1 MQSIIQDGSDEMPPT
16 VFEGAFPYKRSIN
29 EEKGFFAFYDSDSFT
44 DARLKCRGSD
54 QE

>member
-1 MQSIIQDGSDEMPPT
+1 MQSIIQDGSDEMPLT

-29 EEKGFFAFYDSDSFT
+29 EEKGFFAFYGFDSFT
-44 DARLKCRGSD
+44 YTRIKCRGSD

>member
-29 EEKGFFAFYDSDSFT
+29 EEKGFFAVYDSDSFA

-54 QE
+54 KE